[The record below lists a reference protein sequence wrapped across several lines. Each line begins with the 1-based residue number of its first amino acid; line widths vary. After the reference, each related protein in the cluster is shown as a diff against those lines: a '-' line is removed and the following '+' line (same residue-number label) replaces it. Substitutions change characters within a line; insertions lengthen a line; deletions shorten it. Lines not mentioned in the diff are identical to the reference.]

1 MRVLREDG
9 VTHERISGRKLW
21 RMAIN
26 SSLRMLTVSGTRLTR
41 LTIESVT
48 ICAVMRTCFAPT
60 LRWLGYMLDAHGN
73 GRIYWC

>member
-1 MRVLREDG
+1 MVMCGAGFGFGR

-21 RMAIN
+21 RMAIS

-48 ICAVMRTCFAPT
+48 ICVGTC
-60 LRWLGYMLDAHGN
+60 R
-73 GRIYWC
+73 